1 MAREVVNDAAGLA
14 KAVKDAVDEIVIEG
28 KYGDIVIKVK
38 ATGFVAWGVAIAA
51 IGIAVGALL
60 AAPGTAG
67 TSAIAAAPSFGLAA
81 ASLGGGGVA
90 VGAISIAVAAGGV
103 GALTR
108 LRDYEV
114 QKLADGRVLLKKR

>member
-1 MAREVVNDAAGLA
+1 MAREVVNNAAGLA
-14 KAVKDAVDEIVIEG
+14 KAVNDAVDEIVIEG
-28 KYGDIVIKVK
+28 TYGDLVIKIK
-38 ATGFVAWGVAIAA
+38 ATGSVAWGVAIAA

-67 TSAIAAAPSFGLAA
+67 TSAIAAAPSFGLVA